1 MLNFFSG
8 LTLGIIII
16 TNYIRVLA
24 SKILQNNLK
33 LKGNFQ
39 LSSRCDAYIGSP
51 SLRAGGAPLGRGA
64 LGAGYAARPSL
75 TFVQKDIKC
84 LTDLKVTF
92 TYINYNKKP
101 DFYEQIFITFLSLVT
116 RFSLSK

>member
-8 LTLGIIII
+8 LRFIII
-16 TNYIRVLA
+16 TNYISVLA

-39 LSSRCDAYIGSP
+39 LSCRCDAGSSTLIAWAARG
-51 SLRAGGAPLGRGA
+51 SLEPFGA
-64 LGAGYAARPSL
+64 LGGTLKRHPSL

-101 DFYEQIFITFLSLVT
+101 DCYEPIL
-116 RFSLSK
+116 